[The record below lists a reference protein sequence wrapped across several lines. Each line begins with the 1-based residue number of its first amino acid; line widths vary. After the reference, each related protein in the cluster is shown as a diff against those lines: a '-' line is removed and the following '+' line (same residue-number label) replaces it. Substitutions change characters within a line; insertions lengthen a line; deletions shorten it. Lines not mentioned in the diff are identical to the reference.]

1 MPQDITE
8 NNSVPMAMIT
18 ADINSDDA
26 RTIMLM
32 VQLFASKKE
41 GTATVQQVDAIETI
55 EHLVGTGD
63 PERLTNAN

>member
-8 NNSVPMAMIT
+8 NNNVPMAMIT

-41 GTATVQQVDAIETI
+41 GTATAHHAQW
-55 EHLVGTGD
+55 
-63 PERLTNAN
+63 

>member
-8 NNSVPMAMIT
+8 NNNVPMAMIT
-18 ADINSDDA
+18 ADIDSNNA
-26 RTIMLM
+26 RTIMLL
-32 VQLFASKKE
+32 VKLFAGKKD
-41 GTATVQQVDAIETI
+41 GTATAQQKHDIETI

>member
-8 NNSVPMAMIT
+8 NNNVPMALIT
-18 ADINSDDA
+18 ADIDSEDA

-32 VQLFASKKE
+32 VKLFASKKE